1 MKNNPLLKPSNIQPR
16 SLMLV
21 FAALLAISF
30 SFPSKADSLIDD
42 DCIHVTKRPLTD
54 FLKAQGTLNDP
65 PQFFPPV
72 KDYAGWAGG
81 DGINFALIDYAGL
94 ADDYIHAQTGRSI
107 GTKVRGI
114 VLECELP
121 NGKAQVSVTLVTT
134 KALGFAQSIKD
145 LEINNFDF
153 LNTPTIFGAKAQDVI
168 NGARPAIGSVNL
180 STAFII
186 SAPGATLPDLMD
198 VIFNPAVYAPVKISF
213 KSSTRGHCSN
223 SKQKAHLV
231 VNQVGAT
238 DKSKTLIF
246 KKEKVKIDVEKG
258 KDCSS

>member
-21 FAALLAISF
+21 FAALLAIS
-30 SFPSKADSLIDD
+30 SSLPSKADSLIDD
-42 DCIHVTKRPLTD
+42 DCIHVTKRPLSD
-54 FLKAQGTLNDP
+54 FLNVQGTLNDP

-72 KDYAGWAGG
+72 KDYAGWA
-81 DGINFALIDYAGL
+81 DADFINFALIDYAGL
-94 ADDYIHAQTGRSI
+94 ANTYIQAQTGRSI

-114 VLECELP
+114 VLECALP
-121 NGKAQVSVTLVTT
+121 NGKAQVSITLVTT
-134 KALGFAQSIKD
+134 KALGFAQSVKD
-145 LEINNFDF
+145 LDANNFDF

-168 NGARPAIGSVNL
+168 NGAQPAIGSVNL
-180 STAFII
+180 STTFII
-186 SAPGATLPDLMD
+186 SAPGATLPDFMD
-198 VIFNPAVYAPVKISF
+198 VILKPAVYAPVKISF

-238 DKSKTLIF
+238 DKSKALIF